1 MSDGSISGNK
11 PESLPVNENLP
22 TGISDLEP
30 TQNTEPPKS
39 YSENSV
45 SELNMASDG
54 VSQQERPYLKSR
66 LSYPHDPVQPRG
78 VSAFSRFRSGPR
90 NRSDASFGHGL
101 ELDEEGKNAEI
112 ENVQSSYDAD
122 LEAQSPEMKTSE
134 QTGETASTGI
144 PRENQETGSYG
155 ANSAENAPKEW
166 NDRFSGNPNRGQYG
180 WQQNNTG
187 HFSGQGEHR
196 SYPHENPGMNPNS
209 SFRQRTDRQLSRPG
223 RMMRQNY
230 GGRNYG
236 SRNYGDRNYG
246 DRNYG
251 DRNYGDRNYGDR
263 NYGDRNYGDRNY
275 GDRNYGDR
283 NYGDRNYGDRNY
295 GDRNYGD
302 RNYGDRNY
310 GDRNYGDRNYGDRNY
325 GDRNY
330 GNRNYGDRN
339 YGDRNYGG
347 RNYGRRSYDNGRFSH
362 PYDDQD
368 TDTGIEQTYP
378 AMNSEE
384 NRAEIQENSSNERN
398 DRYAGR
404 SGGNF
409 SYGSASYQRDP
420 QSRSRSYPRENGF
433 MSEEDPSGFRS
444 KFGNSSGSRPYHRL
458 HRRNQEGY
466 STYNPAFPELNE
478 EHSPQEPL
486 SLAEELADEMSR
498 GFKTPSSEG
507 EEVNP
512 TLSLRDESV
521 GHLQKLSMQELIAE
535 ARRFE
540 IGVPD
545 DEEHA
550 QRQEL
555 IFRIIKEKIKLNGLL
570 YGEGTLEILPDGF
583 GFLRSTEYHYLSCP
597 DDIYVS
603 PSQIRRFGLKTG
615 TIVSGQI
622 RPPKENERYFA
633 LLRVEAIN
641 YQDPNE
647 FTRKKHFDT
656 LPPAYPVQRMRLES
670 DTSSEEIETRVLD
683 LMVPF
688 AFGQRGLILSP
699 PQTGRTTL
707 LRRIALAA
715 MKNYPELYVFIL
727 LIDER
732 PEEVE
737 KMRKQVQGMNCEV
750 VCSTSDEPTMRHIQV
765 ADMVIEK
772 AKRMVEYGQNVL
784 ILLDSITQLTRAWHS
799 ETPPGMKLM
808 PDNSS
813 FRSSS
818 FQLPKRFFSSARCV
832 EEGGSLTIIA
842 TILTDT
848 NNIMDEA
855 ILEEFQGS
863 GNVEIVLEKRLQM
876 EDIWPAIDL
885 SRSGTRHED
894 AYRTAEELQAVL
906 KLRRLLSA
914 LNPADAMVMLTN
926 RLRKTQTNA
935 EFLTEILNS
944 TNAAAPISGPVADC
958 LETDRSDA
966 DGPKTDG
973 PQTNGPDAEA
983 DTAAPE

>member
-11 PESLPVNENLP
+11 PESFPVNENLP

-30 TQNTEPPKS
+30 TQNTETPKS

-180 WQQNNTG
+180 WQQNNMG

-236 SRNYGDRNYG
+236 S
-246 DRNYG
+246 
-251 DRNYGDRNYGDR
+251 
-263 NYGDRNYGDRNY
+263 
-275 GDRNYGDR
+275 
-283 NYGDRNYGDRNY
+283 
-295 GDRNYGD
+295 
-302 RNYGDRNY
+302 
-310 GDRNYGDRNYGDRNY
+310 
-325 GDRNY
+325 
-330 GNRNYGDRN
+330 RNYGDRN

-813 FRSSS
+813 FRSPS

-832 EEGGSLTIIA
+832 EEGGSLTIMA

-876 EDIWPAIDL
+876 EDIWPTIDL

-966 DGPKTDG
+966 DDPKTDGPQTDG

>member
-30 TQNTEPPKS
+30 TQNTETPKS

-275 GDRNYGDR
+275 GDRNYG
-283 NYGDRNYGDRNY
+283 
-295 GDRNYGD
+295 
-302 RNYGDRNY
+302 
-310 GDRNYGDRNYGDRNY
+310 
-325 GDRNY
+325 
-330 GNRNYGDRN
+330 
-339 YGDRNYGG
+339 G

-384 NRAEIQENSSNERN
+384 NRAEIQENTSNERN

-832 EEGGSLTIIA
+832 EEGGSLTIMA

-973 PQTNGPDAEA
+973 PKTDDPQTNGPDAEA